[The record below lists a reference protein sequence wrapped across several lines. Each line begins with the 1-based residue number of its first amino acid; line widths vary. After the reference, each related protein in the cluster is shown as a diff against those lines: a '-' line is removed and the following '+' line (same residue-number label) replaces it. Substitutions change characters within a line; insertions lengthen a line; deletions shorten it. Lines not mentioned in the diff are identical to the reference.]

1 MDNLVFVEFIDD
13 FCFVKDRETRLV
25 LCYRVAEEGLY
36 QLVISTFVS
45 LLSQSCHVTSFQGN
59 TSVKCQSS
67 NSFQV

>member
-45 LLSQSCHVTSFQGN
+45 LLS
-59 TSVKCQSS
+59 
-67 NSFQV
+67 